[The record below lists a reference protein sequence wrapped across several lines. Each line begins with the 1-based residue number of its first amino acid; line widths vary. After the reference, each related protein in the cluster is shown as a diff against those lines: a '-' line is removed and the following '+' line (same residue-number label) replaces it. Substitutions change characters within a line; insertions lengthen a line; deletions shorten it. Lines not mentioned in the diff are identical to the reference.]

1 MLRRMV
7 PRTRPLKFGAKPLLE
22 RWTLSTNVS
31 PELVQLTYML
41 ITYFL

>member
-7 PRTRPLKFGAKPLLE
+7 PRTQPLRFGAKQLLE

-31 PELVQLTYML
+31 PDLVQLTYML
-41 ITYFL
+41 IIYLL